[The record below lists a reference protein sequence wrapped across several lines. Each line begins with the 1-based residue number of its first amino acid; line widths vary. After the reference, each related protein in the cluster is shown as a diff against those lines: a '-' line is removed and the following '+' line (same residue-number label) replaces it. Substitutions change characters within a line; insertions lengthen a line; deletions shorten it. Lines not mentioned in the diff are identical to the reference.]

1 VNRRAAVVA
10 AALALASLWAGD
22 ARAQVDLSGT
32 WSPRYQ
38 EDFSERVPGPELGD
52 YTGLPLTDGAR
63 RAAESWDPD
72 EISLPE
78 EQCRVHI
85 SPYIYRGPTNIG
97 IWEERDP
104 RTRELIAI
112 KHRISTY
119 DQERTIYMDGR
130 AHPPAYAPHTW
141 MGFSTGKWQGNML
154 VVTTT
159 HIKKGWLRRN
169 GVPESDL
176 ATLTEYFVRTGDILT
191 RISSIDDP
199 VYLTEPLVK
208 SEEFMLNT
216 QGVPHRAWLFQCKA
230 VVEVVR
236 PEGAVPHYLPGTN
249 PYLAQYRERYKL
261 SESAARGGAVLNYP
275 LAPGASVAAVTQPAT
290 PPMTRKVDPAMVAPG
305 KVEVWPVQGNVYML
319 VSSDGNM
326 LVQAGADGVLLVDT
340 LRESLSPAALA
351 AIRTISDKAIHY
363 IVNTQAGAD
372 HTGGNEALAKAGPT
386 RPGRDPLGSG
396 VGGNTGG
403 ATSIVSH
410 ENVLTRMSATVA
422 GGGTAR
428 ARGSWPSDTFFQD
441 QNDIF
446 FNEEA
451 VQVLHQPAA
460 NDDGDSIVFFR
471 RSDVIAAGD
480 VFSTVGYPV
489 FDRAQGGSINGVI
502 DALNRIIRLAVPTH
516 NQEGGTMI
524 VPGHGRVGDEMD
536 VVEYR
541 NMVTIVRDRIQAL
554 IKQSRTLDQ
563 IKAAQPTLDFD
574 ARYAAASGPGS
585 ADAFITAVYESLQA
599 AAPAGPAAPAPAKP
613 APASAK
619 GSK

>member
-1 VNRRAAVVA
+1 VNSRGGVVA
-10 AALALASLWAGD
+10 AGTLALVALCARE
-22 ARAQVDLSGT
+22 ARAQVDLTGT

-38 EDFSERVPGPELGD
+38 EDFSERIPGPELGD

-63 RAAESWDPD
+63 RAAETWDPD

-104 RTRELIAI
+104 KTRELIAI
-112 KHRISTY
+112 KHRISTF

-176 ATLTEYFVRTGDILT
+176 ATLTEYFVRAGDVLT

-208 SEEFMLNT
+208 SEEFVLNT

-261 SESAARGGAVLNYP
+261 SEGQARGGAALNYP
-275 LAPGASVAAVTQPAT
+275 GGTAPA
-290 PPMTRKVDPAMVAPG
+290 VAPLG
-305 KVEVWPVQGNVYML
+305 VTKTAPAQTMAASGTVEVWPVQGNVYML
-319 VSSDGNM
+319 VSAEGNM
-326 LVQAGADGVLLVDT
+326 VMHAGAEGVLLVDT
-340 LRESLSPAALA
+340 LRESLSPAVLA
-351 AIRTISDKAIHY
+351 AIRTVSDKPIHY

-403 ATSIVSH
+403 TTSIVAH
-410 ENVLTRMSATVA
+410 ENVLNRMSATVA

-428 ARGSWPSDTFFQD
+428 PRASWPGDTFFQD

-446 FNEEA
+446 FNDEA

-541 NMVTIVRDRIQAL
+541 NMVTIVRDRVQAL
-554 IKQSRTLDQ
+554 IKQGRTLDQ
-563 IKAAQPTLDFD
+563 IKAAQPTLDYD

-585 ADAFITAVYESLQA
+585 ADAFISAVYESLRAVAPAPA
-599 AAPAGPAAPAPAKP
+599 AASSKPAPAPAK
-613 APASAK
+613 